1 MIELKSSFYSVF
13 SQEQSNYGGFEP
25 LITVNVPNYT
35 RQRCKKAMIRFE
47 VYMHIPHE
55 FCIRSEAF
63 LCPTLPYIWFQSP
76 IFYFRIQ
83 ILGLDG

>member
-1 MIELKSSFYSVF
+1 MIDLKSSFYSVF

-25 LITVNVPNYT
+25 LISRIPSPSMQKKPWYALKYT
-35 RQRCKKAMIRFE
+35 
-47 VYMHIPHE
+47 YMHIPQE

-63 LCPTLPYIWFQSP
+63 LCPTLPYIWFRSP